1 MSKKG
6 FSIAPLVLIAALII
20 YAFST
25 GGFWAGVHLLG
36 DILNIFGTIFVW
48 VIGFI
53 WNIPVVGQKVIKN
66 CITTIIIA
74 VVFGTSLSKSENKI
88 ASLVVGGIVSLVC
101 LLLSWSN
108 LI

>member
-1 MSKKG
+1 MSKKE
-6 FSIAPLVLIAALII
+6 FSIAPLVLIAALIM

-25 GGFWAGVHLLG
+25 GGFWAGVHLLS
-36 DILNIFGTIFVW
+36 DILNIFGTIFVSI
-48 VIGFI
+48 IGFI

-74 VVFGTSLSKSENKI
+74 VIFGTSLSKSENKI
-88 ASLVVGGIVSLVC
+88 ASLVIGGIVSLIC
-101 LLLSWSN
+101 LILSWSN

>member
-6 FSIAPLVLIAALII
+6 LNIAPLVLIAALIM

-25 GGFWAGVHLLG
+25 GGFWAGVYLLS
-36 DILNIFGTIFVW
+36 DILNIFGTIFVSI
-48 VIGFI
+48 VGFV

-74 VVFGTSLSKSENKI
+74 VIFGVSLNKSENKI
-88 ASLVVGGIVSLVC
+88 ASLVIGGIVSLVC